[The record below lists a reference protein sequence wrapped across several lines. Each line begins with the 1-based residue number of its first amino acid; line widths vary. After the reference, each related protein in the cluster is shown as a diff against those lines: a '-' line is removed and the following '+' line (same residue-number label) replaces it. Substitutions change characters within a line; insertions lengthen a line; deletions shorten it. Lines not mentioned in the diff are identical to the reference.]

1 MRILVV
7 DDNEPVRRGV
17 MSILATQTNWEVCG
31 EAQDGNEALQKAREL
46 QPDIIL
52 LDISMPGVNGLEVSR
67 LLRQQVA
74 KAKILIMSQHDPVH
88 LLPRALEAGAHGC
101 IDKGRLSEDLLSSI
115 AGVAGNQVAETGKVS
130 KSPTVAEWLP

>member
-17 MSILATQTNWEVCG
+17 MGILAKQTNWEVCG

-52 LDISMPGVNGLEVSR
+52 LDISMPGVNGLEVAS
-67 LLRQQVA
+67 LLRQEVA
-74 KAKILIMSQHDPVH
+74 KAKILIMSQHDPAQ

-101 IDKGRLSEDLLSSI
+101 IDKGRLSADLLSSI
-115 AGVAGNQVAETGKVS
+115 AGIAGNQEGLQVTNS
-130 KSPTVAEWLP
+130 C